1 MSLIAFDPDNGLA
14 NSTGARMPHA
24 PSIRSTFIA
33 AAIAALALAGCANP
47 PLQSAAA
54 SSHLDAI
61 QQSAALR
68 ICTPGDYKPFSF
80 QAADASYEGIDIDLM
95 TSFSASLGAKPQW
108 IKTTWA
114 NLLPDLSA
122 GKCDIVV
129 GGVSVTTD
137 RQKRAFF
144 STPYMVNG
152 KTPVARCADVSK
164 YQSVADIDKP
174 SVRVIANPGGSNERF
189 ARANF
194 KQAPIQIHTENVT
207 IFDEILANRAD
218 VFVTESAEA
227 ITQQKLKP
235 GLCAINPDKPL
246 QYGEMAWMLPR
257 DDVAFKAY
265 VDQWLHLSQA
275 GGELPKVMDRWL
287 K

>member
-1 MSLIAFDPDNGLA
+1 MRQATLLHHSFGAVASATVMS
-14 NSTGARMPHA
+14 S
-24 PSIRSTFIA
+24 
-33 AAIAALALAGCANP
+33 ALALAGCAVPQPTATTATPMP
-47 PLQSAAA
+47 PMAV
-54 SSHLDAI
+54 SHLDAV
-61 QQSAALR
+61 QTAGTLR
-68 ICTPGDYKPFSF
+68 VCTPGDYRPFSF
-80 QAADASYEGIDIDLM
+80 QKADASYEGIDIDLVNKLS
-95 TSFSASLGAKPQW
+95 TSLGARPQW
-108 IKTTWA
+108 IKTSWA

-122 GKCDIVV
+122 DKCDMVV

-152 KTPVARCADVSK
+152 KTPIARCADVSK
-164 YQSVADIDKP
+164 YQSVAAIDKP
-174 SVRVIANPGGSNERF
+174 NVRVIVNPGGSNERF
-189 ARANF
+189 ARASF
-194 KQAPIQIHTENVT
+194 KTAPITLHGENLT

-235 GLCAINPDKPL
+235 GLCAINPDRPL

-257 DDVAFKAY
+257 DDIAFKAY

-275 GGELPKVMDRWL
+275 GGEFQRVMDRWL

>member
-1 MSLIAFDPDNGLA
+1 VRLTSSIVLGLG
-14 NSTGARMPHA
+14 T
-24 PSIRSTFIA
+24 
-33 AAIAALALAGCANP
+33 ALVLAGCAVAP
-47 PLQSAAA
+47 AQSSGAPGPMT
-54 SSHLDAI
+54 SSHLDAV
-61 QQSAALR
+61 QSSAQLR
-68 ICTPGDYKPFSF
+68 ICTPGDYRPFSF
-80 QAADASYEGIDIDLM
+80 QKPDTAYEGIDVDLM
-95 TSFSASLGAKPQW
+95 TSFSSSLGAKPAW

-114 NLLPDLSA
+114 NLLPDLTA

-144 STPYMVNG
+144 SAPYMVNG
-152 KTPVARCADVSK
+152 KAPIARCADVGK
-164 YQSVADIDKP
+164 YQSVAAIDRP
-174 SVRVIANPGGSNERF
+174 EVRVIFNPGGSNERF
-189 ARANF
+189 ARASF
-194 KQAPIQIHTENVT
+194 KLAKLTMHGENVT

-227 ITQQKLKP
+227 MTQQKLKP

-265 VDQWLHLSQA
+265 VDQWLHLTQA
-275 GGELPKVMDRWL
+275 SGEFQRVMDRWL

>member
-1 MSLIAFDPDNGLA
+1 MRQAVLKFPSSLAIVA
-14 NSTGARMPHA
+14 T
-24 PSIRSTFIA
+24 
-33 AAIAALALAGCANP
+33 AIAAVIVSGCAMP
-47 PLQSAAA
+47 PPPAPA
-54 SSHLDAI
+54 SPPPPPVAVTSHLDAV
-61 QQSAALR
+61 QKAGTLR
-68 ICTPGDYKPFSF
+68 VCSPGDYRPFSY
-80 QAADASYEGIDIDLM
+80 QKADMAYEGIDVDLI
-95 TSFSASLGAKPQW
+95 TAFSASLGAKPEW
-108 IKTTWA
+108 IKTSWA
-114 NLLPDLSA
+114 NLMPDLTA

-129 GGVSVTTD
+129 GGVSVTTE
-137 RQKRAFF
+137 RQKKAFF
-144 STPYMVNG
+144 SAPYMVNG
-152 KTPVARCADVSK
+152 KTPIARCADVRK
-164 YQSVADIDKP
+164 YQTVADIDKP
-174 SVRVIANPGGSNERF
+174 TTRVIFNPGGSNERF

-194 KQAPIQIHTENVT
+194 KQARMTLHGENIT

-257 DDVAFKAY
+257 DDVAFKSY

-275 GGELPKVMDRWL
+275 GGDFQKTMDRWL

>member
-1 MSLIAFDPDNGLA
+1 MPPPEQ
-14 NSTGARMPHA
+14 GAAVSR
-24 PSIRSTFIA
+24 
-33 AAIAALALAGCANP
+33 
-47 PLQSAAA
+47 
-54 SSHLDAI
+54 LDAV
-61 QQSAALR
+61 QKTGVVR
-68 ICTPGDYKPFSF
+68 VCTPGDYKPFSF
-80 QAADASYEGIDIDLM
+80 QRTDSSYEGIDVDLV
-95 TSFSASLGAKPQW
+95 TAFSNGLGAKPEW

-114 NLLPDLSA
+114 NLLPSLAA
-122 GKCDIVV
+122 GKCDIAV

-144 STPYMVNG
+144 SAPYMVNG
-152 KTPVARCADVSK
+152 KTPIARCADKAK
-164 YQSVADIDKP
+164 YQTIAQIDQP
-174 SVRVIANPGGSNERF
+174 AVRVIFNPGGSNERF
-189 ARANF
+189 ARQNF
-194 KQAPIQIHTENVT
+194 KRAQLTEHGENVT

-265 VDQWLHLSQA
+265 VDQWLHLSAAA
-275 GGELPKVMDRWL
+275 GEYQRVEDRWL